1 MNRRNIELLAAEV
14 QTTSRFVCPSCGGG
28 SQKEESLVLTR
39 KDTTTVLFKC
49 HRASCDYR
57 GAVTSNGSMT
67 LVYAGNDPI
76 APKHPLSPMMT
87 GLPPEVRD
95 WLQETF
101 ELEDFTGIL
110 WESKTQ
116 RVAYPVHSP
125 THRLRGWVL
134 RSYDPD
140 IKPKTLMI
148 RADGSEEDLMGW
160 HYPASNKSPGSAIVV
175 EDAVSARRIAEIGLL
190 AVSLNGTGCS
200 LARAAEISRN
210 VRRVWWALDADA
222 AKQSLRYSKEYGALF
237 ESSHVLIPEKD
248 YKDMTHMMLLRSLG
262 RLLGE

>member
-1 MNRRNIELLAAEV
+1 
-14 QTTSRFVCPSCGGG
+14 
-28 SQKEESLVLTR
+28 
-39 KDTTTVLFKC
+39 
-49 HRASCDYR
+49 
-57 GAVTSNGSMT
+57 MT

-76 APKHPLSPMMT
+76 APKQAHAPNLA

-95 WLQETF
+95 WLQDTF

-110 WESKTQ
+110 WDGKTG

-125 THRLRGWVL
+125 TLKLRGWVL

-140 IKPKTLMI
+140 ITPKTLTV
-148 RADGSEEDLMGW
+148 RHDGCEEDLMGW
-160 HYPASNKSPGSAIVV
+160 HYPAVDKSPGDVVVV

-190 AVSLNGTGCS
+190 SVSLNGTGCS

-248 YKDMTHMMLLRSLG
+248 YKDMTHMKLLHSLG
-262 RLLGE
+262 RILGE